1 MEFDNRRNSLDR
13 ISDQM
18 WKANNYRT
26 NGVIDKMKASK
37 EQFNKMNNIKSKED
51 QRKEILHASS
61 VEGRLERLNQQMN
74 AVKNLNNHKF

>member
-18 WKANNYRT
+18 WKANNYRK

-37 EQFNKMNNIKSKED
+37 EQFNRMNNIKSKED

>member
-26 NGVIDKMKASK
+26 NGVMDKMKASK
-37 EQFNKMNNIKSKED
+37 EQFNRMNNIKSKED

>member
-26 NGVIDKMKASK
+26 NGVMNKIKESR
-37 EQFNKMNNIKSKED
+37 EQFNRINNIKSKED
-51 QRKEILHASS
+51 QRKEILHANS

-74 AVKNLNNHKF
+74 AVNNLNNHRF